1 MPILVCNH
9 TPRTQAPSQ
18 GKGERA
24 RGCALH
30 RYTTR
35 FNPTAYRSALA
46 IPPIRDEGKGRFVFD
61 CPDLGSYVEPKRKSI
76 RDSYMP

>member
-1 MPILVCNH
+1 M
-9 TPRTQAPSQ
+9 
-18 GKGERA
+18 
-24 RGCALH
+24 
-30 RYTTR
+30 
-35 FNPTAYRSALA
+35 A